1 MWLLWLYPD
10 RVGDVW
16 LWYYINKSECIAYYL
31 IHPYESTIYLVNN
44 PQISAVSYGSG
55 SYLVKIPAFAS
66 LSSTCLHPL
75 LPPKATE
82 TSPLPVRAFDSSTC
96 LIGPIST
103 LWSLQRIF
111 GRNGALSR
119 SQSHPN
125 GDGLRRS
132 HNAASPCWSHPLPRR
147 FGGICL
153 KPTCYFLPGKSG
165 AGLCA
170 VPTNTKYLRV
180 MSSWVQV

>member
-1 MWLLWLYPD
+1 M
-10 RVGDVW
+10 
-16 LWYYINKSECIAYYL
+16 
-31 IHPYESTIYLVNN
+31 IHPYESTICLVNN
-44 PQISAVSYGSG
+44 PQISAVSYGSV
-55 SYLVKIPAFAS
+55 SYLVKIPAFSS

-82 TSPLPVRAFDSSTC
+82 ISLLPVCAFDSSTC

-103 LWSLQRIF
+103 LRLLQHIF
-111 GRNGALSR
+111 GRFGALSR
-119 SQSHPN
+119 SKSHPN
-125 GDGLRRS
+125 FDCLRRS
-132 HNAASPCWSHPLPRR
+132 HNAANPSWSHQLPLR

-153 KPTCYFLPGKSG
+153 RPTCYFLPGKSV
-165 AGLCA
+165 AGLCT